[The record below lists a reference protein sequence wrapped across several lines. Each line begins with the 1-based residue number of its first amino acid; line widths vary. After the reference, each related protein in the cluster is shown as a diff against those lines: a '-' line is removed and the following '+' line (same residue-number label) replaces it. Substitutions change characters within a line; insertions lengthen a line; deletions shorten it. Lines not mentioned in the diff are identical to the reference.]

1 MRFFLI
7 LIMFLNSF
15 SYAKELNNYANGD
28 WYSRNGIVCDN
39 NINFCTPVPSD
50 APYIYKVTLTGCT
63 QIGTC
68 PDN

>member
-28 WYSRNGIVCDN
+28 WYSRNGIVV
-39 NINFCTPVPSD
+39 I
-50 APYIYKVTLTGCT
+50 I
-63 QIGTC
+63 I
-68 PDN
+68 